1 MSFLSFVFFIEPES
15 SPYWYCKIM
24 VGCDSGAALAVGE
37 THTPELKVIP
47 LKIGPP
53 QLLLTTPVKTSFGKY
68 VPTVAVTENI

>member
-1 MSFLSFVFFIEPES
+1 
-15 SPYWYCKIM
+15 M